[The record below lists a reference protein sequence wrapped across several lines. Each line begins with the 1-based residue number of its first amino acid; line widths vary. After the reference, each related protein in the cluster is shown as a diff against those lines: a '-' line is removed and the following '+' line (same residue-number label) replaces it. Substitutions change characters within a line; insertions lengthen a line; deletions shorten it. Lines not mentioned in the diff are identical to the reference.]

1 MSSVNPQPQP
11 IGEAT
16 LNTRHGSIVDCLIEP
31 FPTLYFRPETGEF
44 LAVPAQD
51 VCAFEN
57 ASQEFNDLIRQM
69 QLANETVLNASL
81 ALGVEQQKILPNPM
95 IINDLDSCLTAA
107 ENTQFDV
114 HTALRD
120 ALAPLARLDP
130 DQPPTPLAKLDLT
143 HKKVMEL
150 IPVHTGNKGKRQWG
164 NKMTYVRSDKIK
176 SHWRTYALNSK
187 ETASADNSFLKKDA
201 NGNTKIDT
209 AKLLSQLKDVK
220 VKGNLVDFDENSI
233 GGVLGAWATHWN
245 QSLKA
250 EAKINHNVTFSAQAQ
265 LMRYLAGAGVTT
277 EWEPRKG
284 KVSLKATGRAEF
296 AMAEGNA
303 ALACHFPHEAGWML
317 FVTGNDHTRYDLGA
331 IRLKA
336 ELELSGLVG
345 ASAVAELALAVDVG
359 KDNKAGVKGV
369 PAPKK
374 RNSRALNIGQRPI
387 DPGVAAELEVFAGAK
402 ADIALNGS
410 VQWMHTEETKG
421 KFKDFCKVGPG
432 LGAQAGIGAGGM
444 MEITY
449 TDGKFRIRVMAS
461 VCLGIG
467 AKGKMELE
475 VDAGLIAEF
484 MKWFFYQLYHADFM
498 RVKIISELTFKAIC
512 QIQFMALDAGDKI
525 EAILAREK
533 QNIEDTF
540 NNIVKE
546 LDKADRR
553 AQLMNRILSNPH
565 LLQYSTPET
574 KGMIIYQ
581 LTRYNKAD
589 WAERSNHKGLSVFG
603 HRKDAIKH
611 VLRWAQT
618 KSECDNIIQHMSA
631 DGTKGNHKT
640 NFDNIVEFFAL
651 EAPKNIDIPVYNSLY
666 DEDFLRWYEKLQ
678 ERLKP
683 SPTRGY
689 KIAQNDM
696 PEYQQQMIAMRDHP
710 KFGTMMA

>member
-1 MSSVNPQPQP
+1 MRQDRVSSVNPQPQP
-11 IGEAT
+11 LGEAT
-16 LNTRHGSIVDCLIEP
+16 LNTRHGSIVECLIEP

-57 ASQEFNDLIRQM
+57 ASQGFNDLIRQM
-69 QLANETVLNASL
+69 QLANEAVLNASL
-81 ALGVEQQKILPNPM
+81 ALGVEQQKILPYPH
-95 IINDLDSCLTAA
+95 IINDLGSALTAA

-114 HTALRD
+114 HAALRD

-130 DQPPTPLAKLDLT
+130 TQPPTPLSKLDPT
-143 HKKVMEL
+143 YKKVIEL
-150 IPVHTGNKGKRQWG
+150 IPVSTGNKGKRQWG
-164 NKMTYVRSDKIK
+164 NKMTYVRSDKVK
-176 SHWRTYALNSK
+176 NHWRTYALNSK
-187 ETASADNSFLKKDA
+187 EAASADKSFLTKDA

-220 VKGNLVDFDENSI
+220 VKGILVDFDENSI

-245 QSLKA
+245 QSLKT

-296 AMAEGNA
+296 AMAEGKA
-303 ALACHFPHEAGWML
+303 ALTCHFPHEAGWML
-317 FVTGNDHTRYDLGA
+317 FVTGDNNARYDLGA

-336 ELELSGLVG
+336 ELALSGLVG

-359 KDNKAGVKGV
+359 ANNKAGIKGM
-369 PAPKK
+369 PAPRK
-374 RNSRALNIGQRPI
+374 RNSRALNIGKLPI

-402 ADIALNGS
+402 ADIELNGS

-421 KFKDFCKVGPG
+421 KFKNFCKVGPG

-461 VCLGIG
+461 VCLGVG

-498 RVKIISELTFKAIC
+498 RVKIIEEDAFAAIC
-512 QIQFMALDAGDKI
+512 QLQM
-525 EAILAREK
+525 LAMKVGQEVG
-533 QNIEDTF
+533 EY
-540 NNIVKE
+540 
-546 LDKADRR
+546 
-553 AQLMNRILSNPH
+553 LSD
-565 LLQYSTPET
+565 LAACRT
-574 KGMIIYQ
+574 
-581 LTRYNKAD
+581 
-589 WAERSNHKGLSVFG
+589 
-603 HRKDAIKH
+603 
-611 VLRWAQT
+611 
-618 KSECDNIIQHMSA
+618 
-631 DGTKGNHKT
+631 
-640 NFDNIVEFFAL
+640 
-651 EAPKNIDIPVYNSLY
+651 
-666 DEDFLRWYEKLQ
+666 
-678 ERLKP
+678 
-683 SPTRGY
+683 
-689 KIAQNDM
+689 
-696 PEYQQQMIAMRDHP
+696 
-710 KFGTMMA
+710 